1 MTVSTNELSDI
12 LSITARRIQDLEKE
26 GVLSKSERNKWDV
39 KECVEKYIDYK
50 ISNATSTYG
59 LTEARAQKEF
69 ADAELKKLILAERR
83 GEVIPIEKLEKEL
96 GDIAVTLS
104 NKLYSLPQRLKMSV
118 NLSDETESA
127 LNIELANIL
136 KELKMPQTYTAGTTK
151 KEKQ

>member
-1 MTVSTNELSDI
+1 M
-12 LSITARRIQDLEKE
+12 AEK
-26 GVLSKSERNKWDV
+26 K
-39 KECVEKYIDYK
+39 
-50 ISNATSTYG
+50 
-59 LTEARAQKEF
+59 
-69 ADAELKKLILAERR
+69 

-96 GDIAVTLS
+96 SDIAVTLS

-127 LNIELANIL
+127 LNIELTNIL